1 MRIGLICPLLLMAAC
16 PAKEWKVAIQ
26 DEAGRG
32 LAGAQIEAV
41 LTPPDDP
48 RLASVITRIGQAD
61 MDGVLRFDTEDRMV
75 LTRVRAK
82 LTGYHSADADH
93 RHGLGRPDM
102 ASDIR
107 LILPAKG
114 EMVAL
119 RYREVRLTGL
129 PDATWVGFDAEAIDA
144 VAPWGKGKV
153 TDFNL
158 RISSRQVGWTESA
171 ASLAALRRTPE
182 GARMDEREWAQ
193 AYGRFEGT
201 LSLSFPRAGDGI
213 MTTPAFWP
221 YCLLKTPALAPA
233 EGYANERLIPFD
245 TLATSEPSQDFT
257 GYYLRL
263 RARLDAGGLITAAH
277 YAKIHGRIGAGP
289 GRVTFRFYYN
299 PRAGDRRLALAP
311 GRNLLGPAGPGE
323 PAHAFE
329 TQQP

>member
-1 MRIGLICPLLLMAAC
+1 MRIGLLCPLLLMAAC

-26 DEAGRG
+26 DEGGRG

-48 RLASVITRIGQAD
+48 RLSSVITRTGQTDAD
-61 MDGVLRFDTEDRMV
+61 GGFRFMAEDWMV
-75 LTRVRAK
+75 LTRVKAKRA
-82 LTGYHSADADH
+82 GYHSADADH
-93 RHGLGRPDM
+93 RHGFGRADM

-107 LILPAKG
+107 LTMPADG

-129 PDATWVGFDAEAIDA
+129 PNETWVGFDAEAIDA
-144 VAPWGKGKV
+144 IAPWGKGKV
-153 TDFNL
+153 ADFIF
-158 RISSRQVGWTESA
+158 RISSRQVGWTESDG
-171 ASLAALRRTPE
+171 SLAALRRTPE

-193 AYGRFEGT
+193 AYGRFEGA
-201 LSLSFPRAGDGI
+201 LRLSFPRAGDGI

-221 YCLLKTPALAPA
+221 YCLLKMPALAPG
-233 EGYANERLIPFD
+233 EGYVTERALSFD
-245 TLATSEPSQDFT
+245 TVADSDSSPDFT
-257 GYYLRL
+257 GYFLRL
-263 RARLDAGGLITAAH
+263 RAQLDAAGRITAAH
-277 YAKIHGRIGAGP
+277 YAKIHGRIGVGP

-311 GRNLLGPAGPGE
+311 GRNLLGPAGPDE